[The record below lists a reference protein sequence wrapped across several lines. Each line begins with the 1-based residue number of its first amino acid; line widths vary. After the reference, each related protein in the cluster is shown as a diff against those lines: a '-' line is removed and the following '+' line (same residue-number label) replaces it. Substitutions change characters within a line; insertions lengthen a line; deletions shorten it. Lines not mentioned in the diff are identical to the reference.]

1 MAPPLLEI
9 ESLSVRRGQALVVDR
24 AALTVDPQTIHV
36 LAGPNGAGK
45 TTVLRAILGQVP
57 FEGSIRFHWR
67 QGGRIGYVPQAL
79 DFDRELPMTVGDFL
93 TLGRQRRPACLG
105 TAVEPRGRIESSLRR
120 VGMQERVSRR
130 LGVLSGGELQRVLL
144 AQALDPVPELLL
156 LDEAAAG
163 VDEEGLQALEETLR
177 RLTREEGVTT
187 LLVSHDFDHV
197 RRVADRVTWI
207 NRTVKRTGTPREVLG

>member
-79 DFDRELPMTVGDFL
+79 DFDRELPMT
-93 TLGRQRRPACLG
+93 
-105 TAVEPRGRIESSLRR
+105 
-120 VGMQERVSRR
+120 
-130 LGVLSGGELQRVLL
+130 
-144 AQALDPVPELLL
+144 
-156 LDEAAAG
+156 
-163 VDEEGLQALEETLR
+163 
-177 RLTREEGVTT
+177 
-187 LLVSHDFDHV
+187 
-197 RRVADRVTWI
+197 
-207 NRTVKRTGTPREVLG
+207 